1 MNAPPFEM
9 AGLGLLAIAFILI
22 LLFLIGACVVFT
34 IINLIN
40 KWKELK

>member
-22 LLFLIGACVVFT
+22 LLFLIGACVVFA

-40 KWKELK
+40 KLKELK

>member
-9 AGLGLLAIAFILI
+9 AGMGLLAIAFILI
-22 LLFLIGACVVFT
+22 LLFLIGACVVFA

-40 KWKELK
+40 KWRKSK